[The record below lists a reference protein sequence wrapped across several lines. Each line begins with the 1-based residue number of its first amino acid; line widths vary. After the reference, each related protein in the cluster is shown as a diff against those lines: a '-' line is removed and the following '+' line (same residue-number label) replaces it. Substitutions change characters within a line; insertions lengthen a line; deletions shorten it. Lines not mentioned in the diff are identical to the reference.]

1 LAVSGMS
8 ICQEDLAFILE
19 MERIVSLK
27 GPELSLKEIQ
37 TISKEYYNQQDGESS
52 KEED

>member
-1 LAVSGMS
+1 MS

-19 MERIVSLK
+19 MDRIVSLR

-37 TISKEYYNQQDGESS
+37 TISSEYYCKQDGKRDQK
-52 KEED
+52 KEV